1 MKEDRVMRVVLE
13 YHSTKDNQ
21 FGFFETSATHFLSN
35 GFAFLARLLHYD
47 SVNEGAGER

>member
-1 MKEDRVMRVVLE
+1 MRVVLE

-21 FGFFETSATHFLSN
+21 FGFFATTATHFLSN